1 MADESNDITAQ
12 TPAKRSKLAETRAGS
27 NEDDS
32 DDGDEQGDGRQ
43 LTTDV
48 VKGPITT
55 GRKKNKKKK
64 KKKKKTAT

>member
-1 MADESNDITAQ
+1 MADESNDMTAE
-12 TPAKRSKLAETRAGS
+12 TSAKRSKLTETRAGS

-32 DDGDEQGDGRQ
+32 NDGHEQGDGRQ

-55 GRKKNKKKK
+55 GRTQKKKK
-64 KKKKKTAT
+64 KKKKKSTAT